1 MEDQTALAEK
11 RKKEILGIILIMLG
25 ILLALTLIFQ
35 DQGPMML
42 YIGQGLGILLGQ
54 GVVGVPLFFIL
65 WGLVLIR
72 EQKLYLNT
80 RLVGL
85 ILIILSLLTLL
96 HVPIPQGEEFYHAWE
111 LQRGGGL
118 LGALLMVLLRY
129 GFSHTGIIVLLLG
142 VILIGTL
149 LFTNL
154 LLTAILER
162 LGALLK
168 QVRGWTLPSWLKPW
182 RKRKKGRATDPPED
196 EELHPP
202 QLLLPAREKEGLG
215 EDFQEEEKPLRAR
228 KDYRFPPMNLLKSG
242 TKKKNLKARDLSD
255 HLEDTLASFGVT
267 ATVQR
272 ITHGPTI
279 SRYELQPARGIK
291 VNKIM
296 NLAND
301 IALAFAVSDVRI
313 EAPIPGKS
321 LIGIEAPHNE
331 ENLVTLK
338 DILNTPGFRS
348 SRDPLLIGLGLD
360 ISGEPIFASLGKMP
374 HLLIAGA
381 TGSGKSVC
389 MNSIISSILYKASP
403 DEVKLILI
411 DPKKVELNRY
421 QGLPHLMAP
430 VVVDLKQASSILAFA
445 VETMEERYERF
456 AQAGARDITS
466 YNHISA
472 NDEEEEFMP
481 YVVIIIDELADMM
494 MVAPEVVE
502 NSICRLAQMARA
514 AGIHLVIATQRPSVD
529 VITGL
534 IKANIPSRIAFAV
547 SSQVDSRTILDMGGA
562 EKLLGKGD
570 MLYFPIGGSKPLRV
584 QGAFITEKEIDRVV
598 QFICRDRDVEYLI
611 DLDDLSDSDDLDLT
625 DEERDPLYEKAVF
638 IVVENQASISMLQR
652 RLRVGYSRAARLI
665 DTMEQEGIV
674 GPYVGSKPR
683 KILVDLED
691 VKRRFSTKGEDEQEE
706 GDGDRE

>member
-1 MEDQTALAEK
+1 MEEETVLAEK
-11 RKKEILGIILIMLG
+11 RKKEIMGIILIMLG
-25 ILLALTLIFQ
+25 ILLALTLIFH
-35 DQGPMML
+35 DQGRFMI
-42 YIGQGLGILLGQ
+42 YIKQLLSTLLGQ
-54 GVVGVPLFFIL
+54 GVMGVPLFFIL

-72 EQKLYLNT
+72 EQKVDLNT
-80 RLVGL
+80 RLLGL
-85 ILIILSLLTLL
+85 TIMICSLLTLL
-96 HVPIPQGEEFYHAWE
+96 HLPVSPGEEFYHAWE
-111 LQRGGGL
+111 TRGGGGL
-118 LGALLMVLLRY
+118 LGALFTVLLRY
-129 GFSHTGIIVLLLG
+129 GFSDTGIIVLVVG
-142 VILIGTL
+142 IFLIGTL

-154 LLTAILER
+154 LLSCVLER
-162 LGALLK
+162 LKLGFQKIKELGFLHWLHRREKKEKEEDEDLQEETSAADA
-168 QVRGWTLPSWLKPW
+168 LPSPK
-182 RKRKKGRATDPPED
+182 KRDRDKGKEPRED
-196 EELHPP
+196 EE
-202 QLLLPAREKEGLG
+202 
-215 EDFQEEEKPLRAR
+215 PLRQGGN
-228 KDYRFPPMNLLKSG
+228 YRFPPMNLLKSG
-242 TKKKNLKARDLSD
+242 TQRKNIKTRDLSD

-296 NLAND
+296 NLSND
-301 IALAFAVSDVRI
+301 IALAFAVPDVRI

-321 LIGIEAPHNE
+321 LIGIEVPHSDE
-331 ENLVTLK
+331 YLVTLK
-338 DILNTPGFRS
+338 DILNTAGFRKS
-348 SRDPLLIGLGLD
+348 KDPLLIGLGLD
-360 ISGEPIFASLGKMP
+360 ISGEPVFASLGKMP

-389 MNSIISSILYKASP
+389 MNSIISSILYNASP
-403 DEVKLILI
+403 EEVKLILI

-430 VVVDLKQASSILAFA
+430 VVVDLKQASAILAFA

-456 AQAGARDITS
+456 ARVGARDISS
-466 YNHISA
+466 YNHISSM
-472 NDEEEEFMP
+472 DEEEEFMP
-481 YVVIIIDELADMM
+481 YVVIVVDELADMM

-570 MLYFPIGGSKPLRV
+570 MLYYPVGGNKPLRV
-584 QGAFITEKEIDRVV
+584 QGAFITEKEIDHVV
-598 QFICRDRDVEYLI
+598 QFICRDQDVQYLI
-611 DLDDLSDSDDLDLT
+611 DLDELNDESDELDLD
-625 DEERDPLYEKAVF
+625 DRERDSLYEKAVF

-652 RLRVGYSRAARLI
+652 RLRIGYSRAARLI
-665 DTMEQEGIV
+665 DTMEQDGIV
-674 GPYVGSKPR
+674 GPYIGSKPR

-691 VKRRFSTKGEDEQEE
+691 VENRFAKREKNGESNEN
-706 GDGDRE
+706 